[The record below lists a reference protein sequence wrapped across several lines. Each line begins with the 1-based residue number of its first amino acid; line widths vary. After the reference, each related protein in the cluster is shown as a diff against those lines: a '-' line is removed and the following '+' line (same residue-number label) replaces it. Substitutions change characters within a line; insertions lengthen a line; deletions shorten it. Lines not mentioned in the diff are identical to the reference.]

1 MWEPTPW
8 VVGGGAEHSPEVA
21 RLLAYVASSSA
32 EGIVTSGD
40 LKVSA
45 LPVAAE
51 SIRVAPGAALI
62 RNRFA
67 GGGQQTYAVRN
78 TAAHDAPVVATDSG
92 GGRSDLVV
100 ARIHDPQYAGEIP
113 TDPTDYQ
120 YVRTEVIQGVPSGT
134 TSALDLNLGYP
145 AIALARL
152 DIPASTATITDSMIA
167 DLREVAQPRT
177 KRHLFTYALTA
188 EDEPDWL
195 NWPTGAPPDGEAWP
209 NYFWHVD
216 IPEWAQRVRIRAFW
230 AQVRVEQKTPNNY
243 GHLWVRIGT
252 VANGFSS
259 QHVNWDIATTG
270 GITRQAWMVA
280 DDRSVPSAFRGTR
293 QQVYLRGYLNNDNGN
308 VPKLDMQSAISV
320 DLEFYET
327 AV

>member
-1 MWEPTPW
+1 MAFGTPW
-8 VVGGGAEHSPEVA
+8 AVGGGAQHEVEVA
-21 RLLAYVASSSA
+21 RQQTHDSTGGA
-32 EGIVTSGD
+32 EGISLPGD
-40 LKVSA
+40 LKVRPLA
-45 LPVAAE
+45 TPGTKV
-51 SIRVAPGAALI
+51 RVAPGGAILV
-62 RNRFA
+62 NRYP
-67 GGGQQTYAVRN
+67 GGDGQSYTVRN
-78 TAAHDAPVVATDSG
+78 DVEVEVPVTATGSA

-100 ARIHDPQYAGEIP
+100 ARVLDPQYEGQPP
-113 TDPTDYQ
+113 TDPSDFDYSM
-120 YVRTEVIQGVPSGT
+120 VEIIEGVPSST
-134 TSALDLNLGYP
+134 MSARDLNLNYP
-145 AIALARL
+145 AIGLARIDL
-152 DIPASTATITDSMIA
+152 PASTGTVEAAHLT
-167 DLREVAQPRT
+167 DLRAMARPR
-177 KRHLFTYALTA
+177 RDPHLFTYALTA

-209 NYFWHVD
+209 NHFWHVD

-230 AQVRVEQKTPNNY
+230 AQVRVEQKSPNNY

-252 VANGFSS
+252 SANGFSS

-280 DDRSVPSAFRGTR
+280 DDRSVPAEFRGTR

-327 AV
+327 RV